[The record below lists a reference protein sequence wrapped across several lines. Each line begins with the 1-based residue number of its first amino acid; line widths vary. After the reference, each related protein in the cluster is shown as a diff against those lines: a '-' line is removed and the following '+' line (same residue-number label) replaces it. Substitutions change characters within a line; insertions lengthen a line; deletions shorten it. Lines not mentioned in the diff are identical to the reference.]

1 MLAIF
6 INNGPLIWVNY
17 NDRTLFSLTIII
29 VSKGNHPQMAAL
41 FRLVKYY
48 NLPRYTYIIYIHIWM
63 YIYIEYITNSIRSI
77 SFLINKILWNLWW
90 YEATRGRDGIFKHSM
105 AIRAIAM
112 VKLHFM
118 KPFLGD
124 EGNPFLAW
132 YGWPSTPT
140 KNDVLTMAL
149 RMGQKYRGLCF
160 HQVRGFF
167 TRLKSCFSRWYR
179 SGVQNGV
186 LKISRFTLGI

>member
-1 MLAIF
+1 
-6 INNGPLIWVNY
+6 
-17 NDRTLFSLTIII
+17 
-29 VSKGNHPQMAAL
+29 
-41 FRLVKYY
+41 
-48 NLPRYTYIIYIHIWM
+48 
-63 YIYIEYITNSIRSI
+63 
-77 SFLINKILWNLWW
+77 
-90 YEATRGRDGIFKHSM
+90 
-105 AIRAIAM
+105 
-112 VKLHFM
+112 M

-167 TRLKSCFSRWYR
+167 TRLKKLLLALIQKWGTEWGFK
-179 SGVQNGV
+179 NKP
-186 LKISRFTLGI
+186 LHLGDLTTK